1 MERIVAEVL
10 VLSRKKG
17 ESIVIQDQIELTV
30 LSVEGDTVKIGI
42 SAPKHVDIFR
52 KEVFLT
58 IQESN
63 HESAAPL
70 HSDMNALIDRLR
82 SPNNDL

>member
-1 MERIVAEVL
+1 ML

-17 ESIVIQDQIELTV
+17 ESIIIQDQIELTV

-52 KEVFLT
+52 KEVYLS
-58 IQESN
+58 IQETN
-63 HESAAPL
+63 RESVAPVQ
-70 HSDMNALIDRLR
+70 SDLNALIERLR
-82 SPNNDL
+82 GSRK